1 MNRGRRTGE
10 AARVRRGAQVAFLL
24 VFLALVVLARLP
36 PEWSVQLWLKWLA
49 RLVEAHFV
57 LVAVLTALALGM
69 RARAGWKDSAAWS
82 FTAWQKALF
91 ALVAI
96 QLVFLLALAFLIGR
110 VRANPDLDFDQL
122 SQWRAWL
129 LGPQLIEL
137 VLLLLVFLLLP
148 VVHPQPTGKAGA
160 WLKWP
165 FGLAEAALVLLFFWL
180 VLLLHVNPAWNRVPW
195 LGAWFLVDPLV
206 LVATW
211 LAAHQVPL
219 AALLSLVVIA
229 MTLVLGRV
237 FCGWVCP
244 LGTVHS
250 IASRLFHARRRGS
263 PARADH
269 WSRWQLAK
277 YYLLVGFLVMAAFGS
292 HWVCVLDPIVLLYRT
307 ATTALLPG
315 LQWAIEEGSAA
326 VFQAD
331 LHVGE
336 LHLTSLTEPPYGF
349 LRNYVFIA
357 KQAFLGSSLIFALF
371 VVTLVLNAYRRRFWC
386 RYLCPLGALLG
397 LFSWRP
403 LLRRNVD
410 QESCNQCDLCAMACH
425 GAAAFPSVG
434 HVNTPPNG
442 RPGDA
447 WKAAECLGC
456 LNCIESCPR
465 GSVSFRWTR
474 PWRKQPDTLPSVG
487 HVNAPPNGRLGLS
500 RRGMMGAALGGVAGL
515 VLLRAN
521 PQSRGRTF
529 HPKLIRPPGARGER
543 EFLQRCTACGL
554 CMKVCPTGGLQ
565 PVLTEAGLEGLWTP
579 KLVPSIGYCEY
590 SCNLCG
596 QVCPTGAIEPL
607 TVEEKQQRK
616 IGLASFDVT
625 RCIPYAYGR
634 DCMVCEEH
642 CPIPDKAIYFLEVDV
657 LDRDGRTKRIK
668 QPHVDPDRCIG
679 CGVCES
685 ACPYKSRPAIRV
697 SSANETR
704 HPDNQPILP
713 EMPWDSP
720 Y

>member
-1 MNRGRRTGE
+1 MNRGRKIAE
-10 AARVRRGAQVAFLL
+10 AVLVRRGVQVAFLL
-24 VFLALVVLARLP
+24 IFLALVVLARLP
-36 PEWSVQLWLKWLA
+36 PEWSLELWLKWLA
-49 RLVEAHFV
+49 RLAEAHFV
-57 LVAVLTALALGM
+57 LLAVLTGLILGV
-69 RARAGWKDSAAWS
+69 RARTGWKN

-96 QLVFLLALAFLIGR
+96 QLVLLPAFALLIER
-110 VRANPDLDFDQL
+110 VRSNPDLGLDEL

-137 VLLLLVFLLLP
+137 GFLLLLFVLLP
-148 VVHPQPTGKAGA
+148 VARPGPTGKSGA
-160 WLKWP
+160 WLRWP

-180 VLLLHVNPAWNRVPW
+180 VLLVHVNPAWNRVPW
-195 LGAWFLVDPLV
+195 LDAWFLVDPLI

-229 MTLVLGRV
+229 VTVVMGRV

-244 LGTVHS
+244 LGTVHAV
-250 IASRLFHARRRGS
+250 ASRLFHARRRGS
-263 PARADH
+263 QTRPDH

-277 YYLLVGFLVMAAFGS
+277 YYLLVGFLVMAVFGVQ
-292 HWVCVLDPIVLLYRT
+292 WVCVLDPIVLLYRT
-307 ATTALLPG
+307 TTTVLLPG

-326 VFQAD
+326 VFKAD
-331 LHVGE
+331 PHIGDF
-336 LHLTSLTEPPYGF
+336 HLTSLTEPPYGF
-349 LRNYVFIA
+349 LRVYVFIG
-357 KQAFLGSSLIFALF
+357 KQAFLGSGLIFALF
-371 VVTLVLNAYRRRFWC
+371 IVTLVLNAYRRRFWC

-403 LLRRNVD
+403 MLRRSVD
-410 QESCNQCDLCAMACH
+410 EKSCNQCDLCSMACH
-425 GAAAFPSVG
+425 GAAAGAPSD
-434 HVNTPPNG
+434 
-442 RPGDA
+442 R

-456 LNCIESCPR
+456 LNCTESCAR
-465 GSVSFRWTR
+465 ESLRFRWTR
-474 PWRKQPDTLPSVG
+474 PWRKQPDAES
-487 HVNAPPNGRLGLS
+487 LGLS
-500 RRGMMGAALGGVAGL
+500 RRAVMGAALGGVAGL
-515 VLLRAN
+515 ALLRAN
-521 PQSRGRTF
+521 PQSRGRTY
-529 HPKLIRPPGARGER
+529 HPRLIRPPGARTEP
-543 EFLQRCTACGL
+543 EFLKRCTACGL

-565 PVLTEAGLEGLWTP
+565 PALTEAGLEGLWTP
-579 KLVPSIGYCEY
+579 KLVPHIGYCEY

-607 TVEEKQQRK
+607 TVEEKQERK

-642 CPIPDKAIYFLEVDV
+642 CPIPDKAIYFLEVEI
-657 LDRDGRTKRIK
+657 LDRDGQTKRIK

-704 HPDNQPILP
+704 NPDNQPILP
-713 EMPWDSP
+713 ELPWDAP